1 MSRLTIG
8 GVLAVVLLGLFAY
21 AVVVALQVAS
31 NCASQ
36 NTCVLSDSIAFLLQ
50 TIGAFVSAVVISELA
65 VTPPKDAPGTLRAAG
80 YSDKAKLAVKILTTL
95 YILVWLISG
104 LFIVV
109 LGWVRN
115 TTVPQ
120 LVSAAKEWIGFA
132 IGAAYAYFGI
142 SPEDHVSSGQ

>member
-50 TIGAFVSAVVISELA
+50 TIGALVSAVVISELA

-80 YSDKAKLAVKILTTL
+80 YSDKSEASREDFNNSLHSRVAH
-95 YILVWLISG
+95 
-104 LFIVV
+104 
-109 LGWVRN
+109 LGSIYSR
-115 TTVPQ
+115 PR
-120 LVSAAKEWIGFA
+120 LGPEYHSSSVS
-132 IGAAYAYFGI
+132 
-142 SPEDHVSSGQ
+142 